1 MAPANEGMMHAS
13 ICETVT
19 RYITDNYLYTRPD
32 ARLAPG
38 DPLLGS
44 GIIDSMGVI
53 ELVEFVQSEFGI
65 SIDDGDITEANF
77 GTVADI
83 AAFVARRRGSA
94 EAA

>member
-1 MAPANEGMMHAS
+1 MHPA
-13 ICETVT
+13 ICDAVT

-32 ARLAPG
+32 HQLART

-53 ELVEFVQSEFGI
+53 ELVEFIQTEFGI

-83 AAFVARRRGSA
+83 AAFVARKRASA